1 MKKILNWKLRTKLIS
16 SFLVILIIPSLIL
29 GGIAFYSTTI
39 QIEKEQVNSA
49 KSSINLL
56 NSSITNTIDPKVHD
70 AQYFSKRITSSLL
83 ISSKNSE
90 LRKILDQYV
99 NEHPEA
105 AMAYVGTAHGE
116 MIRMPFYQYPKDYDP
131 RERPWYQEAMQ
142 KNGEVVITEPYVSS
156 TSGNL
161 VITISKKLADGSG
174 VIGIDISIDTLRS
187 ITNKIKIGQ
196 NGFISL
202 VDNNGV
208 YISHPN
214 KKSGSPANESYIKKV
229 MANSMGQM
237 TNKKHEILY
246 MTNNSTGWKVIG
258 STDKSEATKAS
269 LPMLYTN
276 MIVQI
281 IFFIIGGIVISLI
294 VRSIIKP
301 IDRLKNSAQKVS
313 DGDLTEDIVVNS
325 NDEIGE
331 LSKSFIDMKDK
342 LSTLIS
348 KVNNS
353 TTLVRSS
360 SEELSASASQNIAA
374 SQQIAAAMQQV
385 TIGTENQTVGIEQ
398 NAVSVE
404 EVSIGITAIAE
415 DASQVSNLSV
425 QATQQAEEGGKS
437 IQHTVSQMDSI
448 HQSVTQSDTK
458 IKSLYDRTKEIGAIL
473 DIIGDIADQTNLL
486 ALNASIEAARAGEH
500 GKGFAVVADEV
511 RKLAE
516 GSRESASKIASLIT
530 SVQQDSGE
538 AVKIMGQTLEN
549 VKKGITISQSTA
561 TKFEAIIESMRDI
574 TPKIENVSATSEQ
587 ISASIQ
593 EIAATAINLNDH
605 AKDNAAASEEV
616 TASTEET
623 LSSMESMELA
633 AGQLLNM
640 AEELQQIVQQ
650 FKIQ

>member
-1 MKKILNWKLRTKLIS
+1 MKKIFNWKLRTKLIS
-16 SFLVILIIPSLIL
+16 AFLVILIIPSLIL

-39 QIEKEQVNSA
+39 QIEKEQVDSA

-56 NSSITNTIDPKVHD
+56 NTSITNTINPKVHD
-70 AQYFSKRITSSLL
+70 VQYFSQKITSSLL
-83 ISSKNSE
+83 NSSKSSE

-105 AMAYVGTAHGE
+105 VMAYVGTAHGE
-116 MIRMPFYQYPKDYDP
+116 MIRMPFYQYPKEYDP

-142 KNGEVVITEPYVSS
+142 KNGEVVITEPYKSS

-161 VITISKKLADGSG
+161 VITVSKKLADGSG
-174 VIGIDISIDTLRS
+174 VIGIDIDIDTLRN
-187 ITNKIKIGQ
+187 ITNKIKIGRK
-196 NGFISL
+196 GFISL

-214 KKSGSPANESYIKKV
+214 KKSGSTANESYIKKV
-229 MANSMGQM
+229 MSNSMGQI

-258 STDKSEATKAS
+258 TTDKSEATKAS
-269 LPMLYTN
+269 LPMFYTDI
-276 MIVQI
+276 IVQI
-281 IFFIIGGIVISLI
+281 IFFIIGGIIISLI
-294 VRSIIKP
+294 VRSITKP

-313 DGDLTEDIVVNS
+313 DGDLTEDIVVTS

-348 KVNNS
+348 KVNKS

-360 SEELSASASQNIAA
+360 SEELSASANQNIAA

-385 TIGTENQTVGIEQ
+385 TIGTEKQTVGIEQ
-398 NAVSVE
+398 NAISVE

-415 DASQVSNLSV
+415 DASQVSTLSV

-448 HQSVTQSDTK
+448 HQFVTQSDTK

-473 DIIGDIADQTNLL
+473 DIIGDIANQTNLL

-500 GKGFAVVADEV
+500 GKGFAVVAEEV

-516 GSRESASKIASLIT
+516 GSRDSASKIASLIT

-538 AVKIMGQTLEN
+538 AVKIMSQTLEN
-549 VKKGITISQSTA
+549 VQKGITITQSTA
-561 TKFEAIIESMRDI
+561 TKFEAIIASMRDI
-574 TPKIENVSATSEQ
+574 TPKIGNVSATSEQ

-593 EIAATAINLNDH
+593 EIAATATELNDH

-623 LSSMESMELA
+623 LSSMESMEMA

-650 FKIQ
+650 FKI